1 MIFWLNR
8 AYAEGSTFMPPQA
21 SEFAAGVDSLY
32 KFLIITSFISCVLVI
47 GGLIYFALKYKR
59 QTPNDKTAYI
69 SHNAMLEFLW
79 SFIPFVIFMIVFGWG
94 FKIYYEMRK
103 MPENAQEV
111 HVVGQK
117 WYWDFLYKSG
127 RKTSGEFYVPVRE
140 PVKLIISSRDV
151 LHSVFIPGFRIK
163 QDAVPGRYTALHFT
177 ATKEGSFQFFC
188 TEYCGDGHSAM
199 LAKVHVLSKEKYE
212 EWLQNDP
219 YKGMSVSDIGQK
231 VFEQKCTA
239 CHNMSAER
247 KVGPGLGGIFG
258 KEHVMADGTKV
269 IVDENYL
276 RTSILNPA
284 AQIVAGYPNAMTP
297 FQGQLSEQE
306 LLGLIEYIKASQ

>member
-1 MIFWLNR
+1 MIFWLNQ
-8 AYAEGSTFMPPQA
+8 AFGSTFMPPQA
-21 SEFAAGVDSLY
+21 SSFAADIDSLY
-32 KFLIITSFISCVLVI
+32 KFLIIASLISCVLVI
-47 GGLIYFALKYKR
+47 GGMIYFALQYKR
-59 QTPNDKTAYI
+59 KTDNDKTAYI
-69 SHNAMLEFLW
+69 SHNATLEFLW

-94 FKIYYEMRK
+94 FKIFHDMRT
-103 MPENAQEV
+103 MPKNAYEV

-117 WYWDFLYKSG
+117 WYWDFVYKSG
-127 RKTSGEFYVPVRE
+127 RKTSGEFYVPVNE

-151 LHSVFIPGFRIK
+151 LHSVFIPGFRVK

-177 ATKEGSFQFFC
+177 ATKLGTFQFFC

-219 YKGMSVSDIGQK
+219 YKGLSVAEIGQA
-231 VFEQKCTA
+231 VFAQKCVA
-239 CHNMSAER
+239 CHNMSHEK
-247 KVGPGLGGIFG
+247 KVGPGLAGIFG
-258 KEHVMADGTKV
+258 QEHAFTDGTKA

-284 AQIVAGYPNAMTP
+284 EKIVAGYPNAMTP
-297 FQGQLSEQE
+297 FQGQISEQE
-306 LLGLIEYIKASQ
+306 LLGLIEYIKSSK